1 MKYTEGKFKLRSHN
15 KSYCLI
21 DVVTKAGLTNR
32 YICIISCLCVMILLN
47 VIIELYFTMKV

>member
-32 YICIISCLCVMILLN
+32 SICIISCLLCYDFIKC
-47 VIIELYFTMKV
+47 YY